1 MLILKMLNKKSQ
13 TNNYYSYTLF
23 QVWFQNQR
31 AKWRRSLLKQ
41 LTFGPH
47 IVQECEKLFEI
58 SPNSKSNSELNYRN
72 DDEETTIIHEEQSIN
87 GFANF

>member
-1 MLILKMLNKKSQ
+1 M
-13 TNNYYSYTLF
+13 
-23 QVWFQNQR
+23 
-31 AKWRRSLLKQ
+31 KQ

-58 SPNSKSNSELNYRN
+58 SPNSNSNSELNYRN

-87 GFANF
+87 GFADF